1 MIHND
6 APRSQ
11 GEDEGVGEG
20 EGGLN
25 GGERG
30 REGLGD
36 DGHHLRQ
43 RGGQNTMTMGELQ
56 SRVCKG
62 EWAREDAHACVPWCR
77 AGCLL
82 GVQPAASRKKPAH
95 SKGESLGIRRR
106 RARCEL
112 FTTSASYMYCRAYAR
127 AMCRH
132 CGIFPE
138 GPRRPGRSDRACSAT
153 RGVACKPSAHSRVPP
168 VAVTVAVAARVSRCA
183 IPQLQNPR
191 KPVTH
196 KTGLC
201 RFARSTLQPLAPG

>member
-20 EGGLN
+20 EGGSN

-82 GVQPAASRKKPAH
+82 GVQPAASRKKLAH
-95 SKGESLGIRRR
+95 SKGEAGSRMRMR
-106 RARCEL
+106 SNARQPVKL
-112 FTTSASYMYCRAYAR
+112 FNPEREEQGTRVGGGVSVER
-127 AMCRH
+127 
-132 CGIFPE
+132 CGGLHE
-138 GPRRPGRSDRACSAT
+138 DR
-153 RGVACKPSAHSRVPP
+153 G
-168 VAVTVAVAARVSRCA
+168 
-183 IPQLQNPR
+183 
-191 KPVTH
+191 
-196 KTGLC
+196 
-201 RFARSTLQPLAPG
+201 